1 MNEINGIVPLWK
13 PAGMTSFEAVKRVR
27 RIYGTKKAGH
37 TGTLDPEVE
46 GVLPV
51 CLGRAT
57 KLVEYLTGVSKQYE
71 GTVTIGYSTDT
82 EDSHGSVINQTP
94 AMQAPSEEEA
104 DQALA
109 QLTGVIS
116 QQVPMYSAVKV
127 KGKRLY
133 EYAREGVEVE
143 RPIRNVTI
151 HELKRTSAIEAEA
164 ATASFSFTCLCSKG
178 TYIRTLSVDI
188 GRKLGYAAHMSAL
201 TRTASGS
208 IDSAQCVTF
217 EQLEASDDPGEYL
230 VTMEHA
236 TAHFPA
242 ITISD
247 ELELKVLQGAILPL
261 PEQFT
266 EDASFAA
273 LHSSD
278 GRLLALY
285 KRDEKREGSM
295 KPEKMIRTADQPR

>member
-1 MNEINGIVPLWK
+1 MSDLHGIVPLWK
-13 PAGMTSFEAVKRVR
+13 PAGMTSFEAVKRIR

-71 GTVTIGYSTDT
+71 GEVTLGFSTDT
-82 EDSHGSVINQTP
+82 EDSHGVVTEQTP
-94 AMQAPSEEEA
+94 VTVKPAEDEA
-104 DQALA
+104 DRVLTE
-109 QLTGVIS
+109 LTGVIS

-133 EYAREGVEVE
+133 EYAREGLEVE
-143 RPIRNVTI
+143 RPVRDITI
-151 HELKRTSAIEAEA
+151 YHLNRTSEVKKA
-164 ATASFSFTCLCSKG
+164 AQTASFTFSCLCSKG

-208 IDSAQCVTF
+208 ISGSHCVTF
-217 EQLEASDDPGEYL
+217 DQLETSENPERYL
-230 VTMEHA
+230 VSMEEA
-236 TAHFPA
+236 TSHFPS
-242 ITISD
+242 ITVS
-247 ELELKVLQGAILPL
+247 EEMEKKVLQGAILPL
-261 PEQFT
+261 PEDFT
-266 EDASFAA
+266 NEAAFAA
-273 LHSSD
+273 LHGSG